1 MVRRWSNKLKQLLG
15 LILFSLTVLCP
26 QTVDYDLVIRN
37 GRVLDGNGNP
47 WIRAD
52 VAIKNGRFVLIGKV
66 DGRGKREIDASGK
79 YISPGWIDMLDQ
91 SGGSLLRNGLG
102 ESKLKMGV
110 TTGIGGEA
118 GTPVAAEKLPEYF
131 AELEKGGIS
140 MNFGT
145 AYNESQAR
153 VEVLGYAAREPNAE
167 ELARMQS
174 IMETAMKN
182 GALGMTT
189 ALIYPPGSYAAT
201 AELIAMAKAA
211 AKYGGIYSTHMRGEG
226 AELVQSIDEA
236 IAIGE
241 QGGLPVEIF
250 HLKAAYEPGWGKLM
264 TEAGKR
270 IEQARAR
277 GLDIAADM
285 YLYTAGGTSLDA
297 VIPSWAHEG
306 GTEALLKRLEDP
318 DVRVRLKKETQT
330 GSPGW
335 WNLIEAS
342 GGWKHVILAS
352 TPNEEDRRFIGK
364 SIAVIAEETGRDGPD
379 TAYDLVLRGKDRC
392 GAIYFMMSEADIET
406 AVKFPWVSLGSDSAA
421 MNLPPGGSQSLG
433 HPRAYG
439 NFPRLIAAYVRDK
452 HVITLEDAIR
462 KMTSWPATRMR
473 LANRGSIKEGMWA
486 DVVIFDLARIQDR
499 STYEQPTLPPE
510 GIDYVVVNG
519 QVVIDQGKHTG
530 AKPGQVLYGPGRQK
544 TSDTISAGPGVR

>member
-1 MVRRWSNKLKQLLG
+1 
-15 LILFSLTVLCP
+15 
-26 QTVDYDLVIRN
+26 
-37 GRVLDGNGNP
+37 
-47 WIRAD
+47 
-52 VAIKNGRFVLIGKV
+52 
-66 DGRGKREIDASGK
+66 
-79 YISPGWIDMLDQ
+79 
-91 SGGSLLRNGLG
+91 
-102 ESKLKMGV
+102 
-110 TTGIGGEA
+110 
-118 GTPVAAEKLPEYF
+118 
-131 AELEKGGIS
+131 

-145 AYNESQAR
+145 SYNESQAR
-153 VEVLGYAAREPNAE
+153 VEVLGYAAREPSAE

-174 IMETAMKN
+174 IMETAMKH

-189 ALIYPPGSYAAT
+189 ALIYPPGSYATT

-264 TEAGKR
+264 GEAGKR

-285 YLYTAGGTSLDA
+285 YLYAAGSTSLDA

-306 GTEALLKRLEDP
+306 GTEVLLKHLED
-318 DVRVRLKKETQT
+318 REIRAGMKKETET
-330 GSPGW
+330 GAPGW

-364 SIAVIAEETGRDGPD
+364 SIAAIGEEIGRDGPD

-392 GAIYFMMSEADIET
+392 GAIYFMMSEGDIET
-406 AVKFPWVSLGSDSAA
+406 ALKFPWVSLGSDSAA
-421 MNLPPGGSQSLG
+421 MNLLPGGSQSLG

-499 STYEQPTLPPE
+499 STYEQPTLSPE

-530 AKPGQVLYGPGRQK
+530 AKPGQVLYGPGRV
-544 TSDTISAGPGVR
+544 ISPGPGVR

>member
-1 MVRRWSNKLKQLLG
+1 MVCRWSNKLKPFRVVAS
-15 LILFSLTVLCP
+15 LFLLTVLYA

-66 DGRGKREIDASGK
+66 DGRGRREIDAAGK
-79 YISPGWIDMLDQ
+79 YVSPGWIDMLDQ
-91 SGGSLLRNGLG
+91 SGASLLRNGLA
-102 ESKLKMGV
+102 ESKVRMGV
-110 TTGIGGEA
+110 TTGIAGEA
-118 GTPVAAEKLPEYF
+118 GTAVAADKLPEYF

-145 AYNESQAR
+145 SYNESQAR

-167 ELARMQS
+167 ELARMQA

-182 GALGMTT
+182 GAFGMTT
-189 ALIYPPGSYAAT
+189 ALIYPPGSYAT
-201 AELIAMAKAA
+201 TDELIAMAKAA

-241 QGGLPVEIF
+241 RAGLPVEIF

-264 TEAGKR
+264 GEAGKR

-318 DVRVRLKKETQT
+318 EVRVRLKKETQT

-342 GGWKHVILAS
+342 GGWNHVVLAS
-352 TPNEEDRRFIGK
+352 TPNEDDRRFIGK
-364 SIAVIAEETGRDGPD
+364 SIAAIAEETGKDGPD

-392 GAIYFMMSEADIET
+392 GAIYFMMGEADIET

-421 MNLPPGGSQSLG
+421 MNPRPGESQSLG

-462 KMTSWPATRMR
+462 KLSSWPATRMR

-486 DVVIFDLARIQDR
+486 DVVIFDLAHIQDR
-499 STYEQPTLPPE
+499 STYQQPTLPPE

-519 QVVIDQGKHTG
+519 QVVVDQGKHTG
-530 AKPGQVLYGPGRQK
+530 AKPGQVLYGPGRQQ
-544 TSDTISAGPGVR
+544 

>member
-1 MVRRWSNKLKQLLG
+1 MVRRWSNKLKQLLSFVF
-15 LILFSLTVLCP
+15 FSWTAVCA

-52 VAIKNGRFVLIGKV
+52 VAIKSGRFVRIGKV
-66 DGRGKREIDASGK
+66 DGRGQREIDATGK
-79 YISPGWIDMLDQ
+79 YVSPGWIDMLDQ

-167 ELARMQS
+167 ELVRMQS

-226 AELVQSIDEA
+226 AELLQSIDEA

-264 TEAGKR
+264 GEAGKR
-270 IEQARAR
+270 IEQARAH

-318 DVRVRLKKETQT
+318 EIRARMKKETQT

-364 SIAVIAEETGRDGPD
+364 SIAAIAEETGRDGPD

-406 AVKFPWVSLGSDSAA
+406 ALRFPWVSLGSDSAA

-499 STYEQPTLPPE
+499 STYEQPTLPPD
-510 GIDYVVVNG
+510 GIDYVLVNG

-544 TSDTISAGPGVR
+544 TPDAISADPGVR

>member
-1 MVRRWSNKLKQLLG
+1 MNQLCLYVF
-15 LILFSLTVLCP
+15 LFSSTALYA
-26 QTVDYDLVIRN
+26 QTGDYDLVIRN

-66 DGRGKREIDASGK
+66 DGRGRREIDATGK
-79 YISPGWIDMLDQ
+79 YVSPGWIDMLDQ

-102 ESKLKMGV
+102 ESKLRMGV
-110 TTGIGGEA
+110 TTGIAGEA
-118 GTPVAAEKLPEYF
+118 GTPVAADKLPEYF
-131 AELEKGGIS
+131 ADLEKGGIS

-145 AYNESQAR
+145 SYNESQAR

-182 GALGMTT
+182 GAFGMTT
-189 ALIYPPGSYAAT
+189 ALIYPPGSYANT

-236 IAIGE
+236 IKIGE

-264 TEAGKR
+264 VEAGKR
-270 IEQARAR
+270 IDGARAR
-277 GLDIAADM
+277 GLDVAADM

-306 GTEALLKRLEDP
+306 GTGALLKRLEDP
-318 DVRVRLKKETQT
+318 DVRARLKKETQT

-342 GGWKHVILAS
+342 GGWSHVILAS
-352 TPNEEDRRFIGK
+352 SPNEDDRRFIGK
-364 SIAVIAEETGRDGPD
+364 SIAAIAEETGKDGPD

-406 AVKFPWVSLGSDSAA
+406 AVKFTWVSLGSDSAA
-421 MNLPPGGSQSLG
+421 MNPRPGESQSLG

-462 KMTSWPATRMR
+462 KLSSWPATRMR

-499 STYEQPTLPPE
+499 STYQQPTLPPD
-510 GIDYVVVNG
+510 GIDYVLVNG
-519 QVVIDQGKHTG
+519 QVVIEQGKHSG
-530 AKPGQVLYGPGRQK
+530 AKPGQVLYGPGRRQ
-544 TSDTISAGPGVR
+544 